1 MKSSELAGMI
11 DHTILKPNA
20 TASQIDK
27 LCMEA
32 KEYGFASVCVNPVW
46 VQRCKS
52 TLSGSKVKVCTV
64 IGFPLGAN
72 STEAKAAEAGIALKH
87 GADELD
93 MVLNVG
99 KLLDGELAYVE
110 RDIRAVVDEVRGKVV
125 KVILEICF
133 LDEKQIVQA
142 CKLAEKARAKFVKT
156 STGFG
161 PSGATVEA
169 VKLMRNS
176 VSQRIGVKAAGGI
189 KDYKTA
195 MEMIKAGANR
205 IGASAGV
212 EIIKGG
218 EK

>member
-1 MKSSELAGMI
+1 MI

-27 LCMEA
+27 LCKEA
-32 KEYGFASVCVNPVW
+32 KEFGFCSVCVNPVW

-52 TLSGSKVKVCTV
+52 ALSGTKVKVCTV
-64 IGFPLGAN
+64 IGFPLGAT
-72 STEAKAAEAGIALKH
+72 STEAKAAEACIALKH

-110 RDIRAVVDEVRGKVV
+110 RDIRAVVDEARGRVV
-125 KVILEICF
+125 KVILEICY

-142 CKLAEKARAKFVKT
+142 CKLAEKAGVRFVKT

-169 VKLMRNS
+169 VKLMRES

-195 MEMIKAGANR
+195 MQMVKAGANR
-205 IGASAGV
+205 IGASASV
-212 EIIKGG
+212 EIIKVA